1 MKNKT
6 PIVIGLFF
14 QIYFLISWI
23 YSMMIF
29 DDFNQQK
36 QLYQKFW
43 VIFSDPY
50 HSLIFL
56 EMITMI
62 TTYLI
67 IRNLESASNLA
78 LKRILLVFELLFFCY
93 IGFGLL

>member
-1 MKNKT
+1 
-6 PIVIGLFF
+6 
-14 QIYFLISWI
+14 
-23 YSMMIF
+23 MMIF